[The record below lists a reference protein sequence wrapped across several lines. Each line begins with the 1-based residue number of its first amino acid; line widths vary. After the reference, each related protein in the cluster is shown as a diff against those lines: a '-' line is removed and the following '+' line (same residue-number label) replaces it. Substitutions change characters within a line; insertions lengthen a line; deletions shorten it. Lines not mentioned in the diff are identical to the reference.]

1 MAPFVDGAVPDAE
14 LKTIIDESYRQF
26 RHQAI
31 APLVQTGHNEWV
43 LELFQGPTL
52 AFKDFALQFLGHL
65 LDHLLAKRNQKVV
78 VMGATSGDTG
88 SAAIEGCRNC
98 DNIDTFILRSE
109 ERRVGKESSVW
120 LLVESRI

>member
-1 MAPFVDGAVPDAE
+1 MAPFVDGAVSDAE

-43 LELFQGPTL
+43 LELLQGPTL

-65 LDHLLAKRNQKVV
+65 LEHLLAKRNQKVL
-78 VMGATSGDTG
+78 VMGATSGDTA
-88 SAAIEGCRNC
+88 SAAIEGCRDC
-98 DNIDTFILRSE
+98 STTATSILHPAHR
-109 ERRVGKESSVW
+109 
-120 LLVESRI
+120 